1 MTRDVAKG
9 AATAVTRIAE
19 RMAENHHLAVEMQRA
34 RREFFG
40 RDDRPEPRLRGAAD
54 TAELRF
60 HEWVILERSSELLG
74 AVPIEL
80 PAHGSDAEDVAES
93 VVGVFVVGADAG
105 PLEAQDLQDDAIY
118 ELDVP
123 ADSLQPGDLIVGRLY
138 ASETDTWQPSVAAA
152 VFRPGAELAA
162 AFTRDVQRLG
172 LDRRLQQVELEHL
185 LLARHETAAEAA
197 AQAAP
202 PAVPIEHLEADLD
215 RLLRKAGSDHAATAI
230 SEQLAAAARPGP
242 VLGPLLDGLAFDTDV
257 DLDRAR
263 ELLLELWNAHHAGE
277 AASPTLTTT
286 AAEPAGETLGE
297 RLVRTLDEGLRQKR
311 DVEDLFAQLERMA
324 GIEPDE
330 AEPEADTLERA
341 PWRAPHAERQDAADH
356 DLDDDDELD
365 EDDDDELQVSA
376 RDDVVPPV
384 QPVGEDFGGDLEPLV
399 VEYLWESGLEQ
410 DAQADW
416 LRLLIQL
423 QQNAPLPRTDLELV
437 TGDDLLR
444 MLLHVYLGAAPRQR
458 AAAVRAAHAALRGF
472 YAWAARTQ
480 EFELD
485 GALQRCSGPLL
496 DQLERLDA
504 AGALLSTA
512 HDPALRPRLF
522 TVEAVG
528 PRGFGVRDDDDDDHW
543 LTASSAA
550 LAELRAGD
558 LVLGALGRGAGG
570 GAALAGLVVVMPAE
584 VRPLLE

>member
-9 AATAVTRIAE
+9 AAVAVTRIAE
-19 RMAENHHLAVEMQRA
+19 RMAENHHLAVELQRA

-60 HEWVILERSSELLG
+60 HEWVTLERSSELLG

-80 PAHGSDAEDVAES
+80 PAYGSDAEDVAES

-105 PLEAQDLQDDAIY
+105 PLEAQDLQDAAIY

-185 LLARHETAAEAA
+185 LLARHEAAAEAA
-197 AQAAP
+197 ALAAP
-202 PAVPIEHLEADLD
+202 PPVPIEHLEADLD
-215 RLLRKAGSDHAATAI
+215 RLLRKAGSDLAATAI

-263 ELLLELWNAHHAGE
+263 ELLLELWNAHHAG
-277 AASPTLTTT
+277 AAAPTPTT

-330 AEPEADTLERA
+330 AEPEADALERA
-341 PWRAPHAERQDAADH
+341 PWRAPQAERPDAADR
-356 DLDDDDELD
+356 DDDDADDGDELYA
-365 EDDDDELQVSA
+365 DDDDGQDSA
-376 RDDVVPPV
+376 RDDAATPV

-458 AAAVRAAHAALRGF
+458 AAAVRAAHATLRGF

-504 AGALLSTA
+504 AGALLSTT

-528 PRGFGVRDDDDDDHW
+528 PRGFGVRDDDDEHW

-570 GAALAGLVVVMPAE
+570 SAALAGLVVVMPAE

>member
-9 AATAVTRIAE
+9 AAVAVTRIAE
-19 RMAENHHLAVEMQRA
+19 RMAANHHLAVELQRA

-60 HEWVILERSSELLG
+60 HEWATLQRSSDLLG
-74 AVPIEL
+74 AVPVEL
-80 PAHGSDAEDVAES
+80 PAYADEAELIAES
-93 VVGVFVVGADAG
+93 VVGVFVVGADADAG
-105 PLEAQDLQDDAIY
+105 PLEARDLQDDAVY

-123 ADSLQPGDLIVGRLY
+123 ADSLLPGDLLVGRLY
-138 ASETDTWQPSVAAA
+138 AGETDTWQPSVAAA

-162 AFTRDVQRLG
+162 AFARDVQRLA

-185 LLARHETAAEAA
+185 LLARHATAAAA
-197 AQAAP
+197 AGAAAV

-215 RLLRKAGSDHAATAI
+215 RLLRKAGSELAATAI
-230 SEQLAAAARPGP
+230 SEELAAAERPGP
-242 VLGPLLDGLAFDTDV
+242 VIGPLLDQLAFDTEV

-263 ELLLELWNAHHAGE
+263 ELLVELWNAHHAGGVTS
-277 AASPTLTTT
+277 AAPP
-286 AAEPAGETLGE
+286 EPAGESLGE

-324 GIEPDE
+324 GIEPD
-330 AEPEADTLERA
+330 
-341 PWRAPHAERQDAADH
+341 AAD
-356 DLDDDDELD
+356 DEPQDEELD
-365 EDDDDELQVSA
+365 EDDAAPTAAHDPWRGPDDESEYDAELA
-376 RDDVVPPV
+376 GDTTDDDDDDDTAPRAAA
-384 QPVGEDFGGDLEPLV
+384 VGGDFGGDLEPLV
-399 VEYLWESGLEQ
+399 QEYLWETGLEQ

-416 LRLLIQL
+416 LRLLVRL
-423 QQNAPLPRTDLELV
+423 QQDAPLPRTDLEQV
-437 TGDDLLR
+437 TGEDLVR
-444 MLLHVYLGAAPRQR
+444 MLLHVYLGAGPRRR

-496 DQLERLDA
+496 DQIERLDA
-504 AGALLSTA
+504 AGELLSTT

-522 TVEAVG
+522 TVEEVG
-528 PRGFGVRDDDDDDHW
+528 PRGFGVRDDDGETHW
-543 LTASSAA
+543 LTASGAA

-558 LVLGALGRGAGG
+558 LVLGALGPGVGG
-570 GAALAGLVVVMPAE
+570 GAALAGLVVVMPAD
-584 VRPLLE
+584 VRSLIE